1 MSLDEL
7 NDIIEVLERSMRR
20 HGKEREGRMVFRA
33 NTVQRVCVDCK
44 CVVEGYMV
52 HDELW
57 QSAFYSKKELACI
70 ACLEKRLYRPLTV
83 HDFTKSIININI
95 FRAYRMGFAAR
106 EEIHKAADEARRIAE
121 ENKPQVQCSLPFCP
135 TRRIERI
142 QEAMNVTPKS

>member
-20 HGKEREGRMVFRA
+20 HGKEREGRTVFKA

-44 CVVEGYMV
+44 CVVEGFMV

-83 HDFTKSIININI
+83 NDFTKSIININI

-106 EEIHKAADEARRIAE
+106 EEIQIGVDRDREQKSAST
-121 ENKPQVQCSLPFCP
+121 PFSCSGPFCP
-135 TRRIERI
+135 HKKF
-142 QEAMNVTPKS
+142 PL